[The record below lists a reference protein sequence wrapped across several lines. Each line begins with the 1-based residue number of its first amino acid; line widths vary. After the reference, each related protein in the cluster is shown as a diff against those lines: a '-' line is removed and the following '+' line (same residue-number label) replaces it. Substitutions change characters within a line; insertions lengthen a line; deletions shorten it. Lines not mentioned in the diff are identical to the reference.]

1 MTTEKTR
8 MRKHPFSNI
17 HFTSTISMSLVLFL
31 VGLVLLI
38 LFVARDMSK
47 YVKENINLS
56 IILDDQIEAQYA
68 QRIEKYLLASPYAR
82 SVEHVSKEDALKD
95 HIASLGEDPQE
106 FLGYNPLMAS
116 LEVKLKAEYANS
128 DSVSMIETKLKS
140 FEHINRVA
148 YQKDMVN
155 LVNENVKRI
164 SLILLGLAV
173 ALLFISVALINN
185 TIRLT
190 VYSNRFLINT
200 MKMVGATSWFIR
212 RPYIGRSMLNGLL
225 AAFISLLLLAG
236 MVAYIQYEFGM
247 PGLLIQPLSAIIV
260 CVIVILL
267 GVLLTAV
274 SSYLA
279 VGRFLKMHSNDMY
292 SI

>member
-56 IILDDQIEAQYA
+56 IILDDQIGDQYA

-185 TIRLT
+185 TIRMT